1 MGSKASWSQVC
12 AGSGCCWVYL
22 YTETDPCC
30 LSIGDINAE
39 WLRDST
45 NQLQVYQALA
55 SKDQAIFNL
64 ILGAINTQVEYVIQY
79 PYCNAF
85 QPPPPSGL
93 EPYDSSGGDT
103 VSPVYDSNV
112 VFECKY
118 ELDSL
123 AHFLKLSNELHAH
136 TKSTAFL
143 TERWF
148 LALDSMMDVLK
159 QQSLPTFN
167 ETTGEHMSNEYRFR
181 RTTSIGTET
190 LSLGGLGNP
199 FNGGTGLVRSAF
211 RPSDDATILPL
222 FIPANAMMSAELQ
235 KTAAI
240 LKSNGKPE
248 LATRLDEKA
257 TAIKRGI
264 QKYGV
269 VKNEV
274 FGDVYAF
281 EVDGYGSHIMMDDAN
296 LPSLLALPLMG
307 FVSRSDPV
315 YQNTRRMILQKR
327 GNPYYLEG
335 EEFSGIGGPHIGLR
349 HAWPMSRLVQAMTS
363 DNETEILDSIA
374 AVKNSSRLGLV
385 HESVNVE
392 LITDYTSKCNPESRT
407 LPLTHWKGSWFAW
420 ANSVFSQTILN
431 IAARKP
437 HLLFGEGAEAY
448 EILPRP

>member
-1 MGSKASWSQVC
+1 M
-12 AGSGCCWVYL
+12 
-22 YTETDPCC
+22 
-30 LSIGDINAE
+30 
-39 WLRDST
+39 
-45 NQLQVYQALA
+45 YQALA
-55 SKDQAIFNL
+55 SKDQTIFDL
-64 ILGAINTQVEYVIQY
+64 ILGAISTQVEYVFQY

-93 EPYDSSGGDT
+93 QPYDSSGGDT

-123 AHFLKLSNELHAH
+123 AHFLKLSNEFYAH
-136 TKSTAFL
+136 TKSTVFL

-148 LALDSMMDVLK
+148 LALDNVMGVLE

-167 ETTGEHMSNEYRFR
+167 ETTGADMPNEYRFR

-190 LSLGGLGNP
+190 LSLNGLGNP

-222 FIPANAMMSAELQ
+222 FIPANAMMSVELQ
-235 KTAAI
+235 KTATI
-240 LKSNGKPE
+240 LKSAGKAE
-248 LATRLDEKA
+248 LATVLDDKA
-257 TAIKRGI
+257 TAIKNGI

-269 VKNEV
+269 VRNEI

-307 FVSRSDPV
+307 FVSASDLV
-315 YQNTRRMILQKR
+315 YQNTRRMILQKK

-363 DNETEILDSIA
+363 DNDTEILESIA

-385 HESVNVE
+385 HESVNVG
-392 LITDYTSKCNPESRT
+392 LITDYTSKWNHPRQG
-407 LPLTHWKGSWFAW
+407 LVLTNG
-420 ANSVFSQTILN
+420 
-431 IAARKP
+431 
-437 HLLFGEGAEAY
+437 
-448 EILPRP
+448 